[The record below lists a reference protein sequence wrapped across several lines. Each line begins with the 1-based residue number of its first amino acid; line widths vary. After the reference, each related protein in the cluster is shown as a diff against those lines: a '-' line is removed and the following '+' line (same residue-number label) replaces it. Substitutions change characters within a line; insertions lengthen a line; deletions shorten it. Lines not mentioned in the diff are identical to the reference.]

1 MSTDKSTKRQIILA
15 GAAFI
20 VLWTVLQTICP
31 YHLAFKEQTDYFLL
45 DRTFVL
51 SFLRKPAFL
60 SELAGGWLTQFY
72 MLVGFAPVVQTML
85 CVLSWVGISVYLK
98 REGASSPYLVALVP
112 ALLEGALSCV
122 FEYPVSMTI
131 GAVVAIWVAV
141 ACQSYKGRLQKF
153 VELLALLLGY
163 PLIGTSVFLLLVLLL
178 YKNRRSLGHLLSLS
192 VSLTAEVFLLR
203 NIYML
208 TPAQAFVYPVVP
220 GYYFGHTAVIFSVE
234 AGTLFAALASMSS
247 DKWLRRFLMVICGW
261 MVVFAFSLTI
271 KPKEEWDIKISSLAY
286 YGKWGKVR
294 EMGKTNPYKSVTGSY
309 FYNITSSRNGTLP
322 EDILEAYQPLW
333 KGLFLSINE
342 NSGYRRVFDSVE
354 ALMVCGDFAQAQHSA
369 LLGMTFTPRQRSSR
383 MLHRLCEIA
392 MANGDFA
399 AARKYADM
407 LHKTSFHREWASSV
421 LSMIESGERLSV
433 QGSTNDTLFC
443 ANDWFTSLRNLAE
456 ENDAALDRLLCLDL
470 LIKDIDSFRKD
481 FDTYYKPKH
490 ASAPALYQQA
500 LMMTFDENVSP
511 SEQLSEYAISSDV
524 SEMCL
529 DFISRREAGE
539 TLAPDSR
546 FGKTY
551 WYYYYFAQP
560 K

>member
-131 GAVVAIWVAV
+131 GAVVAILVAV
-141 ACQSYKGRLQKF
+141 ACQSYKGQLQKF

-234 AGTLFAALASMSS
+234 AGTLLAALASMSS

>member
-1 MSTDKSTKRQIILA
+1 MSTDKSTKRQIVLA
-15 GAAFI
+15 GLAFI
-20 VLWTVLQTICP
+20 VFWTILQTLCP
-31 YHLAFKEQTDYFLL
+31 YHLAFKEQADYFLL

-51 SFLRKPAFL
+51 SFLKKPAFL

-72 MLVGFAPVVQTML
+72 MLVGFAPVVQALL
-85 CVLSWVGISVYLK
+85 CVLVWAGMSVFLK
-98 REGASSPYLVALVP
+98 REGAPSPYLVALVP
-112 ALLEGALSCV
+112 AMLDGALSCV

-131 GAVVAIWVAV
+131 GAVLAVWTAV
-141 ACQSYKGRLQKF
+141 ACQSCKGRLQKP
-153 VELLALLLGY
+153 VELLTLLLGY
-163 PLIGTSVFLLLVLLL
+163 PLIGASVFVLLVLFI
-178 YKNRRSLGHLLSLS
+178 YKNRRSLGYVLSIA
-192 VSLTAEVFLLR
+192 VSLTAEIFLLR

-208 TPAQAFVYPVVP
+208 TSAQAFVYPVVP
-220 GYYFGHTAVIFSVE
+220 GYYFGFTALIFAVE
-234 AGTLFAALASMSS
+234 AGTLLAAIAGMSS
-247 DKWLRRFLMVICGW
+247 DKRLRCFLMVICGV
-261 MVVFAFSLTI
+261 MVVVAFCLTI

-286 YGKWGKVR
+286 YGKWDKVN
-294 EMGKTNPYKSVTGSY
+294 ELGKTNPYKSVTGSY
-309 FYNITSSRNGTLP
+309 FYNISSSRNGTLP

-342 NSGYRRVFDSVE
+342 NSGYRRVFDSVD

-392 MANGDFA
+392 MVNGDFA
-399 AARKYADM
+399 AAKKYADM
-407 LHKTSFHREWASSV
+407 LHKTSLHSGWASSV
-421 LSMIESGERLSV
+421 LSMIESGERLPVQESV
-433 QGSTNDTLFC
+433 KDILFS
-443 ANDWFTSLRNLAE
+443 ANDWFASLRDLAE

-470 LIKDIDSFRKD
+470 LIKDIASFRKD
-481 FDTYYKPKH
+481 YDTYYKPRH
-490 ASAPALYQQA
+490 TSAPALYQQA
-500 LMMTFDENVSP
+500 LMMTFDGNISP

>member
-1 MSTDKSTKRQIILA
+1 MSTDKSTKRQIVLTGMA
-15 GAAFI
+15 LI
-20 VLWTVLQTICP
+20 VLWTILQTLCP
-31 YHLAFKEQTDYFLL
+31 YHLAFKEQADYFLL

-72 MLVGFAPVVQTML
+72 MLVGFAPVVQTVL
-85 CVLSWVGISVYLK
+85 CVLVWAGLSVFLK
-98 REGASSPYLVALVP
+98 REGAPSPYLTALVP
-112 ALLEGALSCV
+112 ALLEGALSCI

-131 GAVVAIWVAV
+131 GAVVAVWTAV
-141 ACQSYKGRLQKF
+141 LCRSCKGRLQKP
-153 VELLALLLGY
+153 VEFLALLLGY
-163 PLIGTSVFLLLVLLL
+163 PLIGARVFLLLVLFF
-178 YKNRRSLGHLLSLS
+178 YRNRRSFGYVLFIA
-192 VSLTAEVFLLR
+192 VFLTAEIFLSR
-203 NIYML
+203 NSYML
-208 TPAQAFVYPVVP
+208 TSAQAFVYPVIP
-220 GYYFGHTAVIFSVE
+220 GYYFGHTALIFFVE
-234 AGTLFAALASMSS
+234 AGTLLAILAGMSS
-247 DKWLRRFLMVICGW
+247 DKWLRRFLTVTCGW
-261 MVVFAFSLTI
+261 MVVFAFCLTI
-271 KPKEEWDIKISSLAY
+271 KPKEELDIKISSLAY
-286 YGKWGKVR
+286 YGKWDKVR
-294 EMGKTNPYKSVTGSY
+294 EMGKANPYKSATCSY
-309 FYNITSSRNGTLP
+309 FYNISSSRNGTLP

-392 MANGDFA
+392 MADGDFA
-399 AARKYADM
+399 AAKKYAEM
-407 LHKTSFHREWASSV
+407 LQKSSLHRGWATSV
-421 LSMIESGERLSV
+421 LSMIESGERVPV
-433 QGSTNDTLFC
+433 QERVADILFS
-443 ANDWFTSLRNLAE
+443 ANDWFASLRNLAD

-470 LIKDIDSFRKD
+470 LIKDMVSFRKD
-481 FDTYYKPKH
+481 YDTYYKPKH
-490 ASAPALYQQA
+490 TSAPALYQQA
-500 LMMTFDENVSP
+500 LMMTFDENIPP

-524 SEMCL
+524 YEMCL
-529 DFISRREAGE
+529 DFVSRREAGE

>member
-98 REGASSPYLVALVP
+98 REGASSPYLAALVP

-131 GAVVAIWVAV
+131 GAVVAILVAV
-141 ACQSYKGRLQKF
+141 ACQAYKGRLQKF

-234 AGTLFAALASMSS
+234 AGTLLAALASMSS

-433 QGSTNDTLFC
+433 QRSTNDTLFC